1 MQRLVIDQESPLLK
15 AKLARFSSA
24 MPFLGMFIVA
34 YTKKSLERRGVIVK
48 LGSTRQMMT
57 APSPGVENSVP
68 TTYWVGCA

>member
-1 MQRLVIDQESPLLK
+1 MQRLVIGQGQCALQ
-15 AKLARFSSA
+15 AMLARFSSA
-24 MPFLGMFIVA
+24 FTIAWHVHRCLHEEESG
-34 YTKKSLERRGVIVK
+34 KKGLIVK